1 VACTTLKSLKGFP
14 MPNPILVKIARYGIV
29 VGALMGIWLV
39 LSGLFETKY
48 VLIGLVGSLVIAAD
62 TFPWGGQKPF
72 PIFRFLWFL
81 PWHFKQVVL
90 SNFHVARLVW
100 SPRLVIRPRFIRV
113 APGLTDERGLT
124 ELGCAVNLTP
134 GTLTVDLDTETMLVH
149 ALDVASATDLENH
162 IMEDHV
168 AKIFR

>member
-1 VACTTLKSLKGFP
+1 MSNA
-14 MPNPILVKIARYGIV
+14 NLVKFVRYGIV
-29 VGALMGIWLV
+29 VAALMGIWIV
-39 LSGLFETKY
+39 LSGRFEVKY
-48 VLIGLVGSLVIAAD
+48 LLIGLVGSLAIAAD
-62 TFPWGGQKPF
+62 TFPWGGRRPF

-81 PWHFKQVVL
+81 PWHFKQVVF

-149 ALDVASATDLENH
+149 ALDVASATELESH

-168 AKIFR
+168 ARIFR